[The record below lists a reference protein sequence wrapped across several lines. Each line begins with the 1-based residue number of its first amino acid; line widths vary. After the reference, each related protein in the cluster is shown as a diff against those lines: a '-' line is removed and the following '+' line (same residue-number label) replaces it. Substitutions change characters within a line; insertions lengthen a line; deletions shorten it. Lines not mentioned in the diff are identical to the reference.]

1 MKAYLPSE
9 NDFDYPEDMAI
20 ILAYLMEH
28 GTLNMSPNSVE
39 KYYRKFCD
47 ELYAAGWM
55 ELNDYILEEFASWLA
70 EVTL

>member
-1 MKAYLPSE
+1 
-9 NDFDYPEDMAI
+9 MAI

-55 ELNDYILEEFASWLA
+55 NLNDYILEEFASWLA